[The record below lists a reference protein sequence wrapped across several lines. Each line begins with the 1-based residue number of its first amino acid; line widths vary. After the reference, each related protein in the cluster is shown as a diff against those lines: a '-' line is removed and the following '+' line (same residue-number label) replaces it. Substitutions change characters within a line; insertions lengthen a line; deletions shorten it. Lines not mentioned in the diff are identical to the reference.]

1 MTFSIFLLLASVYIR
16 AALGGSLTVI
26 DYDRQCVIWSDDNY
40 GCTGHSSS
48 FGLLDGDDCSD
59 LSMITHGIRK
69 DYSKLDVG
77 VCGSTKDNIMPVAW
91 IDINENG
98 MVKFYNQN
106 GDETGCTLDN
116 GFKVGSSCIASD
128 LSSPSSS
135 AALSESAPSTSES
148 SLSASESSSSSE
160 SSLSAWESSS
170 SSEST
175 PSISASSPSSTS
187 ASSSEISSCTN
198 SG

>member
-77 VCGSTKDNIMPVAW
+77 LVYCFRPVFTVFIGIFIGIVFIGIGIIIFIGIYTFDIGIVSIIHFSIIKRNI
-91 IDINENG
+91 
-98 MVKFYNQN
+98 
-106 GDETGCTLDN
+106 
-116 GFKVGSSCIASD
+116 
-128 LSSPSSS
+128 
-135 AALSESAPSTSES
+135 
-148 SLSASESSSSSE
+148 
-160 SSLSAWESSS
+160 
-170 SSEST
+170 
-175 PSISASSPSSTS
+175 
-187 ASSSEISSCTN
+187 
-198 SG
+198 

>member
-1 MTFSIFLLLASVYIR
+1 MTFSIFLLLTSVYIR

-77 VCGSTKDNIMPVAW
+77 VCGSAKDNILPVAW
-91 IDINENG
+91 IGWKLVYCFRLVFINLFIDIFIG
-98 MVKFYNQN
+98 IFIGIYNFHI
-106 GDETGCTLDN
+106 
-116 GFKVGSSCIASD
+116 GFVFIRIIFMGIAS
-128 LSSPSSS
+128 
-135 AALSESAPSTSES
+135 
-148 SLSASESSSSSE
+148 
-160 SSLSAWESSS
+160 
-170 SSEST
+170 
-175 PSISASSPSSTS
+175 IVHFC
-187 ASSSEISSCTN
+187 IIY
-198 SG
+198 

>member
-69 DYSKLDVG
+69 EYSKLDVG
-77 VCGSTKDNIMPVAW
+77 LVYCFRPVFTVFISGFIGICTFHIGIVFIGIFIGIVFIGIGIIIFIGIYTFDIGIVSIIHFSIIKRNI
-91 IDINENG
+91 
-98 MVKFYNQN
+98 
-106 GDETGCTLDN
+106 
-116 GFKVGSSCIASD
+116 
-128 LSSPSSS
+128 
-135 AALSESAPSTSES
+135 
-148 SLSASESSSSSE
+148 
-160 SSLSAWESSS
+160 
-170 SSEST
+170 
-175 PSISASSPSSTS
+175 
-187 ASSSEISSCTN
+187 
-198 SG
+198 

>member
-26 DYDRQCVIWSDDNY
+26 DYDRQCVIWSNDNY
-40 GCTGHSSS
+40 SCTGHSSS
-48 FGLLDGDDCSD
+48 FSLLDRDDCSD
-59 LSMITHGIRK
+59 LSMITHSIRK

-91 IDINENG
+91 IDINENR

-106 GDETGCTLDN
+106 GDETGCILDN

-135 AALSESAPSTSES
+135 AALSESAPSTSAS
-148 SLSASESSSSSE
+148 SSSASSSE
-160 SSLSAWESSS
+160 SSLSASESSS

-175 PSISASSPSSTS
+175 PSISASSLSSTS

>member
-135 AALSESAPSTSES
+135 AALSESAPSI
-148 SLSASESSSSSE
+148 SASSSS
-160 SSLSAWESSS
+160 AS

-175 PSISASSPSSTS
+175 PSISASSLSSTS